1 MSKSR
6 GGKHQPYAYAKK
18 GDDGKWYHWTKLA
31 GRVAGGLAQGAAFGL
46 GFSLTKWLFGDAISQ
61 FGLAGLTG
69 DIVRG
74 VKDLFKWQ

>member
-1 MSKSR
+1 MSK
-6 GGKHQPYAYAKK
+6 QPFAYAKK
-18 GDDGKWYHWTKLA
+18 GANGKWYHWTKLA

-46 GFSLTKWLFGDAISQ
+46 GFGLTKWLFGDAISQ
-61 FGLAGLTG
+61 FGLTGLTG

>member
-1 MSKSR
+1 
-6 GGKHQPYAYAKK
+6 
-18 GDDGKWYHWTKLA
+18 LA
-31 GRVAGGLAQGAAFGL
+31 GRVAGGLVQGAAFGL
-46 GFSLTKWLFGDAISQ
+46 GFGLTKWLFGDAISQ